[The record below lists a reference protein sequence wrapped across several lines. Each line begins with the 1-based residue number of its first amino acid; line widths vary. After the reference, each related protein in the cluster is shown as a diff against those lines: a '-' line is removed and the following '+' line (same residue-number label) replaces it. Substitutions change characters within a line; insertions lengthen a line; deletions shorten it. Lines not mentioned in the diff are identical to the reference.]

1 MPYIDK
7 NFILDSIDNVTL
19 TKLTGGDD
27 ARITKKVAA
36 ADSMIDSAL
45 RSQTNELPL
54 LNPPEIIKQ
63 MSYFLTIYFLYER
76 VAFDERPEDVK
87 NNYDIAIDYID
98 KIAKG
103 KVNLFPDIPEEKIE
117 SSTETGG
124 FDFVMTRKLP

>member
-1 MPYIDK
+1 MGYIDK
-7 NFILDSIDNVTL
+7 SFILDSIDAVTL
-19 TKLTGGDD
+19 DKLTAGDD
-27 ARITKKVAA
+27 SRIAKKVAA

-98 KIAKG
+98 KISKG

-117 SSTETGG
+117 STTETGG
-124 FDFVMTRKLP
+124 FDFVMKRKFP

>member
-27 ARITKKVAA
+27 TRITKKVAA

-117 SSTETGG
+117 STTETGG